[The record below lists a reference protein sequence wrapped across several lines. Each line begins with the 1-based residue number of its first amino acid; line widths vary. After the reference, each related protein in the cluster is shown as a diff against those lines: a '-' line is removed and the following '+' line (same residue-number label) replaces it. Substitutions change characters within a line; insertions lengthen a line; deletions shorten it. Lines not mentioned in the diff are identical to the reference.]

1 MKEKFKDKSLA
12 KDSYAKYLP
21 EAFENKVQEFIGGLS
36 KEKRQSLKLKNQN
49 KFLNLMG
56 LKYVSSLVQPGEAMG
71 VIVGQS
77 IGEPS
82 TQMTYVFCHFSIFQ
96 RCFYCM
102 SLI

>member
-1 MKEKFKDKSLA
+1 MKEKFKDKSSA
-12 KDSYAKYLP
+12 GYNYAKYLP

-56 LKYVSSLVQPGEAMG
+56 LKYVSSLAQLGEAVG
-71 VIVGQS
+71 VIAGQS

-82 TQMTYVFCHFSIFQ
+82 THMTYVFCHFSIF
-96 RCFYCM
+96 
-102 SLI
+102 